1 MWPKIPLSM
10 ANQILPDSS
19 YYITTTRAGLDPF
32 IELSV
37 YADDWEF
44 VTCGM
49 VVLEVTRGRRDP
61 NVLKRFQE
69 RFAVMIYISTTN
81 AIWERAAHLA
91 WSLDR
96 QGVILPAQDILI
108 AAHAL
113 QADAT
118 VLTHDAHFSSIPG
131 LRVISKMP

>member
-1 MWPKIPLSM
+1 MPSR
-10 ANQILPDSS
+10 ILPDSNF
-19 YYITTTRAGLDPF
+19 YINCSRAGLDPF
-32 IELSV
+32 EELGTFAGDS
-37 YADDWEF
+37 DF

-49 VVLEVTRGRRDP
+49 VMLEVLRGRRDP
-61 NVLKRFQE
+61 HVLRHFNE
-69 RFAVMIYISTTN
+69 HFAVMIFIPSTN
-81 AIWERAAHLA
+81 QIWERASQLA

-96 QGVILPAQDILI
+96 QGVILPAQDLLI

-131 LRVISKMP
+131 LRVVDHLQ